1 MSPNK
6 TRLAN
11 RYTFKQTRERKKL
24 DVTYGIQKKKFLQH
38 FDLPS
43 TFQELISPSQLETQL
58 QVFSKGEIHQQ
69 NAFELSITPLTN
81 LAISYLC

>member
-1 MSPNK
+1 MSLNK
-6 TRLAN
+6 TGLAN
-11 RYTFKQTRERKKL
+11 RYTFKQTRERKKIRCYL
-24 DVTYGIQKKKFLQH
+24 WNTEKKFLQH

-43 TFQELISPSQLETQL
+43 TFQELISPNQLETKL
-58 QVFSKGEIHQQ
+58 QVFSKGEIHHQ